1 MSNSVPTRNNHPLL
15 TLAVTP
21 GEPAGIGPDLA
32 LMVGSTDLPMR
43 LAWVI
48 DPALLKS
55 RAALLG
61 VPCSIDEFSATT
73 GQHRA
78 GRFSVL
84 PAQLAAPV
92 RPGTLDP
99 SNSPYVLNC
108 LDLAIAGC
116 LEGRFDAMVTGPVS
130 KASIND
136 AGVAFS
142 GHTEY
147 LAAAAGVPQTVMML
161 ATPTLRVALVT
172 THVPLHAVPKL
183 VTQAQ
188 LGFVLNTVDR
198 ALKNEFGVLSPR
210 ISVCGLNPHAGE
222 SGHMGREEIEQIS
235 PAIAAA
241 SAAGLDVSGPWPGDT
256 AFTAEALQHADV
268 VVAMYHDQGLAPLKA
283 LGFGE
288 AVNITLGLPF
298 IRTSVDHGTALD
310 LAGTGRASAGS
321 LIAAIETAAMMAQ
334 CRQNLQAQG

>member
-1 MSNSVPTRNNHPLL
+1 MSNSAPTRNNPSLL

-32 LMVGSTDLPMR
+32 LMVGATDLPVR
-43 LAWVI
+43 LAWII
-48 DPALLKS
+48 DPALLRS
-55 RAALLG
+55 RAELLG
-61 VPCSIDEFSATT
+61 VPCSIDEFSPST
-73 GQHRA
+73 GLHRA
-78 GRFSVL
+78 GHFSVL
-84 PAQLAAPV
+84 PAALAGPV
-92 RPGTLDP
+92 RPGILAP
-99 SNSPYVLNC
+99 ENSAYVLKC

-116 LEGRFDAMVTGPVS
+116 LEGRFSAMVTGPVN
-130 KASIND
+130 KAVINE

-147 LAAAAGVPQTVMML
+147 LAAAASVPRTVMML
-161 ATPTLRVALVT
+161 ATPKLRVALVT

-188 LGFVLNTVDR
+188 LGFVLRTVDR
-198 ALKNEFGVLSPR
+198 ALRSEFGVLSPR

-222 SGHMGREEIEQIS
+222 SGHMGREEIEQII
-235 PAIAAA
+235 PAISAA
-241 SAAGLDVSGPWPGDT
+241 SAAGLNVSGPWPGDT
-256 AFTAEALQHADV
+256 AFTAEALQDADV

-310 LAGTGRASAGS
+310 LAGTGRASASS
-321 LIAAIETAAMMAQ
+321 LAAAIESAAMMARY
-334 CRQNLQAQG
+334 RQALQKKP